1 MRLLPAGT
9 NQPAIR
15 CSKILVGMKNRT
27 EKYDFT
33 VIVPVFNEI
42 GNMRRLE
49 ETFSSW
55 LGESPCSACILFVD
69 DGSTDGSREAIDD
82 ICRRN
87 EDMFFISFGK
97 NRGLSS
103 AIKAGMDHVCS
114 PLLGY
119 IDADLQ
125 TSPSDFNLLLQFAGE
140 YQLVNGIRVNRKDSA
155 FKHLQSK
162 IANGFRRMMT
172 GDDATDTGCPLK
184 VMHTSTAKRIPMF
197 KGMHRFFP
205 ALVMLQEGARYKEV
219 PVRHFPRVAGKS
231 KFSIWNRLAGPF
243 ADCFAYRWM
252 RKRAI
257 NYSVSDKNI

>member
-1 MRLLPAGT
+1 MVQVRIESVKVDIDMRNKT
-9 NQPAIR
+9 
-15 CSKILVGMKNRT
+15 K
-27 EKYDFT
+27 EYYFT
-33 VIVPVFNEI
+33 VIVPVYNEI
-42 GNMRRLE
+42 GNMTRLE

-55 LGESPCSACILFVD
+55 LKEAPCSACVLFVD
-69 DGSTDGSREAIDD
+69 DGSTDGSREAIGG
-82 ICRRN
+82 ICRKS
-87 EDMFFISFGK
+87 EDMFYISFGK
-97 NRGLSS
+97 NRGLSA
-103 AIKAGMDHVCS
+103 AIKAGIDYTCS

-125 TSPSDFNLLLQFAGE
+125 TSPSDFGLLLQYAGE

-155 FKHLQSK
+155 FKRMQSR

-172 GDDATDTGCPLK
+172 GDMATDTGCPLK

-205 ALVMLQEGARYKEV
+205 ALVMLQDGAKYKEV
-219 PVRHFPRVAGKS
+219 PVNHYPRVAGKS

-257 NYSVSDKNI
+257 NYTVTGQNI